1 MKRALL
7 VVLSLAAAPLAAQS
21 PVRLTLGD
29 ALRRADST
37 SEAVGIARAG
47 VRTAEANRLRARSA
61 WLPQLSGSATYTRT
75 LKSQF
80 SAFASGSES
89 DTFPTPV
96 DCGHYVPNPNL
107 PIGARLDSLER
118 GLDCTA
124 NGNGG
129 VDFSNLPFGRANNWT
144 FGLAA
149 SQSLFNASTSGQLRA
164 ARAGRTQAEVAL
176 QAERTRAVLDVATAY
191 YDAQL
196 AQRLL
201 EIADSTLAQS
211 ERTFT
216 QTRLERQVGNAAEFD
231 LLRATVARDNQK
243 PLVIQRRSQRDQAM
257 LRLKQLLDLPTG
269 AVVVLDTPLGDT
281 SAVPLPAFAQ
291 QVAAAGD
298 TVVANRAGV
307 RAAAAGLEASEG
319 LLGAARGARLPSIAL
334 SSSYAK
340 INFPDKVFNFGKF
353 LTDWTVSVRL
363 DVPLYTGGRAGADV
377 MAADAARE
385 DAMLRLRQA
394 REQAEREGADVKL
407 QLEAADATWLAS
419 RGTAEQAAR
428 AYDIAEVRYRSGIS
442 TLTELAEARL
452 LLQQAE
458 ANRAQAARDLQVA
471 RVRTLLLRD
480 LPFGAGAVA
489 GGY

>member
-7 VVLSLAAAPLAAQS
+7 VVLTLAASPLAAQA

-29 ALRRADST
+29 ALRRADSS

-47 VRTAEANRLRARSA
+47 VRGAEAQRLRAKSA
-61 WLPQLSGSATYTRT
+61 WLPQLAGSATYTRT

-89 DTFPTPV
+89 DTFPKPV
-96 DCGHYVPNPNL
+96 DCGHFVPNPDL

-124 NGNGG
+124 NGGG
-129 VDFSNLPFGRANNWT
+129 LDFSNLPFGRANNWT
-144 FGLAA
+144 FGLSA

-164 ARAGRTQAEVAL
+164 ARAGKEQAEVAL
-176 QAERTRAVLDVATAY
+176 QAERARAVLDVATAY

-201 EIADSTLAQS
+201 EIADSTLAQA

-257 LRLKQLLDLPTG
+257 LRLKQLLDFPAG
-269 AVVVLDTPLGDT
+269 AAVVLETPLGDT
-281 SAVPLPAFAQ
+281 AAVPLPAFAQ
-291 QVAAAGD
+291 QVASAGD
-298 TVVANRAGV
+298 TTIANRAGV
-307 RAAAAGLEASEG
+307 RAAAAGLAASEG
-319 LLGAARGARLPSIAL
+319 LLGAARGARLPSLVL

-363 DVPLYTGGRAGADV
+363 DVPLYTGGRVGADV
-377 MAADAARE
+377 MAADAARDE
-385 DAMLRLRQA
+385 AALRLRQA
-394 REQAEREGADVKL
+394 RQQAEREGVDVKL
-407 QLEAADATWLAS
+407 QLEAADASWLAS